1 MDRSTQVTKPAITT
15 INMAIRILSG
25 MIFRIAAMIMLDR
38 VRMMVT
44 ATPMPM
50 PLKKEVVMAMVEHI
64 PST

>member
-15 INMAIRILSG
+15 MNMAIRILSG
-25 MIFRIAAMIMLDR
+25 MIFRMAEIMTLDN

-50 PLKKEVVMAMVEHI
+50 PLKKEVVIAMVEHI

>member
-25 MIFRIAAMIMLDR
+25 MIFRIAAMIMLDS